1 MHIALH
7 IKKFVH
13 IALRIKKF
21 VHKALH
27 QEKRKIVTHKQH
39 TYFFGHKEHDYTL
52 VIFIIQALI
61 LINIFKKTK

>member
-1 MHIALH
+1 
-7 IKKFVH
+7 
-13 IALRIKKF
+13 LRIKKF